1 MTKNF
6 KQTNTKE
13 YILYNKIL
21 LLSRNKL
28 FYTKFG
34 LADTFQNR
42 IHLIFLHTSFL
53 FVKIKQNKQTSLPL
67 ICRPRFFQINRP
79 PLPRPRYSANPLTT
93 LPALS
98 SLPHSA
104 CTGLSAPP
112 SLRAPSAQV
121 AWPRRVRRVGRAEA
135 AEAQPRARAAERRR
149 RGGDTAAHGE
159 EAADAR
165 AAGRAAARAAV
176 APFSSR

>member
-42 IHLIFLHTSFL
+42 IHLIFLHISFL
-53 FVKIKQNKQTSLPL
+53 FIKIKQNKQNKQNQLYKVFYQKMFDL
-67 ICRPRFFQINRP
+67 IFNKIEQNMREVGYGDALVNKNMKILVKNFYNILLNCEKYNGKNMLSKKKLFLKYLEENNTKKHSINDF
-79 PLPRPRYSANPLTT
+79 LIEYFNKYETFCFD
-93 LPALS
+93 LS
-98 SLPHSA
+98 NDSI
-104 CTGLSAPP
+104 
-112 SLRAPSAQV
+112 
-121 AWPRRVRRVGRAEA
+121 VR
-135 AEAQPRARAAERRR
+135 
-149 RGGDTAAHGE
+149 GDLN
-159 EAADAR
+159 
-165 AAGRAAARAAV
+165 
-176 APFSSR
+176 FSYK